1 MYYIFIILVYLS
13 HSMSRDGLLFIFK
26 VLLPTLKNKTILD
39 IGSRLGAV
47 LYGVKI
53 LEIITYYYI
62 YNQINIINKLIYISH
77 TE

>member
-13 HSMSRDGLLFIFK
+13 HSMSHDGLLFIFK
-26 VLLPTLKNKTILD
+26 VLLPTLKNKTVLD

-53 LEIITYYYI
+53 II
-62 YNQINIINKLIYISH
+62 
-77 TE
+77 